1 MPDTVGYL
9 VVGGVAALVTFALTP
24 VVALLARRRGWMAA
38 PDPRRVH
45 LTPTPE
51 VGGLAMVAGFLVAL
65 AVAWGW
71 GRFDVLFERN
81 SELLGVALAG
91 VLMAAVGFADDI
103 RDLSAPAK
111 IAGTVMVGVVLVWFG
126 VTMFY
131 FRVPFFDVVYLSND
145 WTPLVTVLWLIG
157 MSQAVNL
164 IDGLDGL
171 AAGIVAIAA
180 GSFFL
185 YSQRLDDLGL
195 LTQPN
200 VGSLVAI
207 ITLGVC
213 LGFLPHNFNPAK
225 TFMGDTG
232 ALFLGML
239 MAVSTSVVGGRADPD
254 TQQFIG
260 QTYFFLAPLFI
271 PLLILGVPIFDLVFA
286 IVRRG
291 LRRQAVSTADK
302 GHLHHRLI
310 ALGHGQRRSVLIL
323 WLWTALLSGF
333 VLYPAF
339 TDTGGSL
346 LVFGLAALGLALY
359 TVLHPEVR
367 RANQSADS

>member
-1 MPDTVGYL
+1 MPDTAGYL
-9 VVGGVAALVTFALTP
+9 VIGACAAVVTFVTTP
-24 VVALLARRRGWMAA
+24 VVARVCRAKGWMAA

-51 VGGLAMVAGFLVAL
+51 VGGLAMVVGFLAAL
-65 AVAWGW
+65 ALAWGW

-91 VLMAAVGFADDI
+91 VTMAAVGFVDDV

-111 IAGTVMVGVVLVWFG
+111 ITGTVVVGVLLVWFG

-131 FRVPFFDVVYLSND
+131 FRVPFLDVVYLSSD

-180 GSFFL
+180 ASFFV
-185 YSQRLDDLGL
+185 YSRRLDELDL

-200 VGSLVAI
+200 IGPLVAI

-213 LGFLPHNFNPAK
+213 IGFLPHNFNPAK
-225 TFMGDTG
+225 IFMGDTG
-232 ALFLGML
+232 ALFLGL
-239 MAVSTSVVGGRADPD
+239 LLAVSTSVVGGRADPD
-254 TQQFIG
+254 TQQFVG

-271 PLLILGVPIFDLVFA
+271 PLLILGVPIFDLIFA
-286 IVRRG
+286 IVRRAT
-291 LRRQAVSTADK
+291 RRQAVSVADK

-323 WLWTALLSGF
+323 WLWTALLSAF

-339 TDTGGSL
+339 TETGGNL
-346 LVFGLAALGLALY
+346 LVFGLGALALALY

-367 RANQSADS
+367 RQVSSDS

>member
-1 MPDTVGYL
+1 VPDTAGYL
-9 VVGGVAALVTFALTP
+9 VIGACAAVVTFVTTP
-24 VVALLARRRGWMAA
+24 LVARWCRIRGWMAA

-51 VGGLAMVAGFLVAL
+51 VGGLAMVAGFLAAL
-65 AVAWGW
+65 GLAWGW

-91 VLMAAVGFADDI
+91 VAMAGVGFVDDI

-111 IAGTVMVGVVLVWFG
+111 ITSTVVVGILLVWFG

-131 FRVPFFDVVYLSND
+131 FRVPFLDVVYLSSD

-180 GSFFL
+180 ASFFV
-185 YSQRLDDLGL
+185 YSRRLDELDL

-200 VGSLVAI
+200 IGPLMAI

-213 LGFLPHNFNPAK
+213 VGFLPHNFNPAK
-225 TFMGDTG
+225 IFMGDTG
-232 ALFLGML
+232 ALFLGL
-239 MAVSTSVVGGRADPD
+239 LLAVSTSVVGGRADPD
-254 TQQFIG
+254 TQQFVG

-271 PLLILGVPIFDLVFA
+271 PLLILGVPIFDLIFA
-286 IVRRG
+286 IVRRAT
-291 LRRQAVSTADK
+291 RRQAVSVADK

-323 WLWTALLSGF
+323 WLWTALLSAF

-339 TDTGGSL
+339 TETGGNL
-346 LVFGLAALGLALY
+346 LVFGLGALALALY

-367 RANQSADS
+367 RQVPSDS